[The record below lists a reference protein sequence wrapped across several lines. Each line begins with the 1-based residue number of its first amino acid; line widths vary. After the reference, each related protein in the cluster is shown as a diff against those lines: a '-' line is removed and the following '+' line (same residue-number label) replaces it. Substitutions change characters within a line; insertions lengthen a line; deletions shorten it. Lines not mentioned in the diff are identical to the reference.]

1 MAVHVAVR
9 PSLLFAMPSA
19 AGHRKARVRPLGMR
33 NPQQIGYVR
42 PQRRAT
48 FASFK
53 NVFDEDASVAT
64 AVLLN

>member
-19 AGHRKARVRPLGMR
+19 AGHRKCGRPLGMR
-33 NPQQIGYVR
+33 NPQQIGYDVPTKTR
-42 PQRRAT
+42 H
-48 FASFK
+48 FFEFK